1 MKRLI
6 AAAASTAVLAAG
18 LVAAS
23 PPAQAATC
31 GISVAKDASG
41 NLTATVTWDPSDPA
55 YAEATTSGKDM
66 RIEILQYAPN
76 PLITAYVPLSAGS
89 YSASVVAGQPD
100 VNGIVTAP
108 NPPGSNTPYSA
119 GTCFTPNAVVPDTKV
134 SVTGISPNT
143 AKEAGGGTAEITGAN
158 LASAT
163 SVTIGSKGASIV
175 AASDDKVVISIP
187 VASSNPV
194 GTAVDVTVTT
204 PAGSATLPG
213 AFTYTSNPPSLG
225 PITPACGI
233 AGGAALSLSGFRLT
247 GATAVTIGG
256 QSAAFSVDSATQI
269 TATAPALTGTQSV
282 VVTTP
287 AGSTSGLATISYE
300 PCSPLPKPTLT
311 TVSTEPVGGFA
322 TIGWSFVA
330 GDPDNANVLGLQYAI
345 NRGGPYA
352 NVGGTQSGSSG
363 QFSDQ
368 GARSYQRTVTA
379 SSSTS

>member
-76 PLITAYVPLSAGS
+76 PLITAFVPLSAGT

-100 VNGIVTAP
+100 VTGIVTAP

-175 AASDDKVVISIP
+175 AAADDKVVITIP

-204 PAGSATLPG
+204 PAGSVTLPG
-213 AFTYTSNPPSLG
+213 AFTYTSNPPTLSSV
-225 PITPACGI
+225 TPSCGVS
-233 AGGAALSLSGFRLT
+233 AGTTLTISGYRFT
-247 GATAVTIGG
+247 GATSVTIGG
-256 QSAAFSVDSATQI
+256 QPVTFSVTDSTDI
-269 TATAPALTGTQSV
+269 TATAPAVTGSQPVVLTAWQSGG
-282 VVTTP
+282 
-287 AGSTSGLATISYE
+287 AGRDALTVKLAAI
-300 PCSPLPKPTLT
+300 K
-311 TVSTEPVGGFA
+311 VA
-322 TIGWSFVA
+322 TK
-330 GDPDNANVLGLQYAI
+330 LGL
-345 NRGGPYA
+345 
-352 NVGGTQSGSSG
+352 
-363 QFSDQ
+363 
-368 GARSYQRTVTA
+368 
-379 SSSTS
+379 